1 MGLDITTL
9 LEIRTWRAFDV
20 DDEGR
25 VLAGFDETGSVQL
38 VELAGPDARPVPL
51 TALPGA
57 CRGRYLPGERAV
69 VVEHDDGGNERGQ
82 LSLLS
87 LDGHRDGQRAPVDL
101 DGLAPLVRDSRYVHK
116 LLDVLPG
123 RVVYATNRRNE
134 IDFDVVIR
142 NVATGVEEVVYDGGG
157 MAMSG
162 TASSDAR
169 WVLITLAGAAPMSDR
184 LVLVDTMPET
194 AGGHFRELTD
204 DRPSRH
210 EGARWIG
217 GRHAF
222 SVASDDETDLT
233 GIVRFD
239 LASDSWQPLV
249 SPTGHDLA
257 CWPSPNG
264 RLLLIESNDDGVSR
278 LALHDAGS
286 GERLRE
292 VDLPADGVITFPQP
306 DPVWSPD
313 SRLVAI
319 SFTAPGVPGD
329 VLLLD
334 TETDGPL
341 VALTSSADQ
350 LPADAV
356 SIPSSHRVP
365 TPDGEQVPCYVY
377 PPTTPGSSVEGSAV
391 IVIHGGPEAQARLSF
406 SPAVQAMTAAGHTV
420 LVPNVR
426 GSVGY
431 GKRWYSAD
439 DVHKR
444 LDSVADLAAL
454 HEWLPTL
461 GLDPARVALWGGSYG
476 GYMVLAGL
484 AFQPQRWAAGVDIVG
499 ISSLVT
505 FLQNTSPYR
514 RAARE
519 REYGSLETDLQF
531 LRDASP
537 LSRVGAITAPLF
549 VIHGANDPRVPLSE
563 AEQLAAAV
571 RENGVECELLVYPD
585 EGHGLAKR
593 ANRLDAYSKALAF
606 LVRHLE
612 PGAARARTP

>member
-292 VDLPADGVITFPQP
+292 GDLPADGVVTFPQP
-306 DPVWSPD
+306 EPGWSPD

-319 SFTAPGVPGD
+319 SFTAPGAPGP
-329 VLLLD
+329 
-334 TETDGPL
+334 GYGRQP
-341 VALTSSADQ
+341 
-350 LPADAV
+350 
-356 SIPSSHRVP
+356 P
-365 TPDGEQVPCYVY
+365 TPRAAPAPPVPRN
-377 PPTTPGSSVEGSAV
+377 TGSAV
-391 IVIHGGPEAQARLSF
+391 G
-406 SPAVQAMTAAGHTV
+406 
-420 LVPNVR
+420 
-426 GSVGY
+426 
-431 GKRWYSAD
+431 
-439 DVHKR
+439 
-444 LDSVADLAAL
+444 
-454 HEWLPTL
+454 
-461 GLDPARVALWGGSYG
+461 
-476 GYMVLAGL
+476 
-484 AFQPQRWAAGVDIVG
+484 G
-499 ISSLVT
+499 ISSSATIEESGLNASKYVPGGVWNLSSSISLPSGSIDRSGIGSPSSTPRIVRSSSAVDTLPLKNALSLADRSACSVTRPERTSVRMSPAESGTPQRSASARSASPTRVVRSSIASGALVCAD
-505 FLQNTSPYR
+505 
-514 RAARE
+514 RAA
-519 REYGSLETDLQF
+519 
-531 LRDASP
+531 ASEVRNINTESPARMRSPCSSTRSSTGMP
-537 LSRVGAITAPLF
+537 LT
-549 VIHGANDPRVPLSE
+549 NVPLELPRSRSE
-563 AEQLAAAV
+563 NALSVGFRVSAAWRRLMKGSPV
-571 RENGVECELLVYPD
+571 NTMSPD
-585 EGHGLAKR
+585 SR
-593 ANRLDAYSKALAF
+593 PTTVSSR
-606 LVRHLE
+606 
-612 PGAARARTP
+612 